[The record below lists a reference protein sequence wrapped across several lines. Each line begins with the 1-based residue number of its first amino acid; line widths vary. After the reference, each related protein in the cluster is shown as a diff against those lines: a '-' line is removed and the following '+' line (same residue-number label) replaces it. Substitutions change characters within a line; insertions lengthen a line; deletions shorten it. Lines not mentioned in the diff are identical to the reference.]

1 MDKLKKF
8 LLWGCLFFMVS
19 CTNFFT
25 WCKHRI
31 LMAANGF
38 NYKPPNLFTQDI
50 KPSLASYQTVV
61 EEAVINRQA
70 PLKLTWEMLQD
81 VEYQKKWN
89 KDYQMDI
96 MYPSFGKDIKK
107 YAGKE
112 MYITGFLIPLNIEA
126 GLYAVSK
133 NNYASCFFCGK
144 SGPESVVSLK
154 FKTKPKRYKTDE
166 YLTMK
171 GTLELNDSNIGDF
184 IYIFRNTEE
193 YKQ

>member
-8 LLWGCLFFMVS
+8 LFWGSLFFIMS
-19 CTNFFT
+19 FTNFST
-25 WCKHRI
+25 WCRHGI
-31 LMAANGF
+31 MMAANGF
-38 NYKPPNLFTQDI
+38 NYKPPTLLSQSI
-50 KPSLASYQTVV
+50 KPSFAAYQTVV
-61 EEAVINRQA
+61 EEAVTNRQA
-70 PLKLTWEMLQD
+70 PLKLTWQMLQD
-81 VEYQKKWN
+81 VEYVKKWN

-96 MYPSFGKDIKK
+96 MFPSFGKYIKQ

-133 NNYASCFFCGK
+133 TNYASCFFCGK

-154 FKTKPKRYKTDE
+154 FKKKPKRYKTDE

-184 IYIFRNTEE
+184 IYIFQNTEE
-193 YKQ
+193 YK